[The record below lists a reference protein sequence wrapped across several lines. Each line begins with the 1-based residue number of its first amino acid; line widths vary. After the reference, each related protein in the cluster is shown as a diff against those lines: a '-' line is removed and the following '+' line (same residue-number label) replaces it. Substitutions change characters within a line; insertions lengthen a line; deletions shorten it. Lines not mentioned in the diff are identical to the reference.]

1 MGRFET
7 SDAHPNRWHQP
18 VRVPRA
24 KQGVFET
31 ARELVESLDGWK
43 LEHVDEAKLELRATK
58 SNGLLGGTARVTVTV
73 KGPDGMPSS
82 ETHVVSESTGGLF
95 PKDRANVARFCEKFW
110 MRVT

>member
-24 KQGVFET
+24 KEGIFEA
-31 ARELVESLDGWK
+31 ARELIEDLDGWQ
-43 LEHVDEAKLELRATK
+43 LDRVDGERLELHVTK
-58 SNGLLGGTARVTVTV
+58 KNGALGGTSRITVTV
-73 KGPDGMPSS
+73 KGPDGLPSS
-82 ETHVVSESTGGLF
+82 ETHVASESTGALF
-95 PKDRANVARFCEKFW
+95 AKDRANVATFCEKFW